1 MKKCRK
7 ALLSLALSAAVLC
20 LPALAAAGEDEADMG
35 AGCLAPVRVWGQVT
49 RLEDGSLFLQN
60 SDETDPNREIVV
72 HVGDAPV
79 VDAVTGLP
87 LADSEIK
94 DGDTVYA
101 WVGPAMAMSL
111 PPQASAAV
119 VVANIPADGAVPEYY
134 EITGGDHTAT
144 ITIYPAPPRTAVNL
158 PYAGGDKAHLLCIP
172 LTAQI
177 SPWLTKQIVT
187 VDDLVP
193 GTRILVW
200 RGADGGVSRV
210 QMLPYVYQ
218 GYILANG
225 AAIHTVVNGETLAVN
240 GKSQYNQVLLPV
252 RAVAE
257 AAGYQVDWVDGKGA
271 VVSRDGELVFSVLPG
286 AETAQTAD
294 GAWDL
299 TRACEIESGVTYL
312 RAADLAQLLDLFLSL
327 DA

>member
-1 MKKCRK
+1 MKNILCRI
-7 ALLSLALSAAVLC
+7 LSLAMCTAMLC
-20 LPALAAAGEDEADMG
+20 LPALAAAGADEADTG
-35 AGCLAPVRVWGQVT
+35 PDYPAPVRVWGQVT
-49 RLEDGSLFLQN
+49 HLEEGSLFLQN

-94 DGDTVYA
+94 DGDTVCA

-111 PPQASAAV
+111 PPQASAMV
-119 VVANIPADGAVPEYY
+119 VLAHIPADYAVPEYY

-144 ITIYPAPPRTAVNL
+144 IAIYPAPPRTAVNL
-158 PYAGGDKAHLLCIP
+158 PYAGGGKIGLLYIP

-193 GTRILVW
+193 GTRILAW
-200 RGADGGVSRV
+200 RGADGGISRV
-210 QMLPYVYQ
+210 QMLPYVYR

-225 AAIHTVVNGETLAVN
+225 AAIDTVVNGEILAVN
-240 GKSQYNQVLLPV
+240 GKSRYNQVLLPV

-257 AAGYQVDWVDGKGA
+257 AAGYQVDWVDGRGA
-271 VVSRDGELVFSVLPG
+271 VVSRNGELVFSVLPG
-286 AETAQTAD
+286 AETAQTSD
-294 GAWDL
+294 GVWDL
-299 TRACEIESGVTYL
+299 TRVCEIENGVTYL

-327 DA
+327 DV

>member
-1 MKKCRK
+1 MKKWYRMLLPM
-7 ALLSLALSAAVLC
+7 ALCAALLC
-20 LPALAAAGEDEADMG
+20 LPALAAAEGDEADMG
-35 AGCLAPVRVWGQVT
+35 PDYLAPVRVWGTVT
-49 RLEDGSLFLQN
+49 RLENGSLFLKN
-60 SDETDPNREIVV
+60 SDENDPNREIIV

-79 VDAVTGLP
+79 VDAVSGLP
-87 LADSEIK
+87 LAASGIK

-101 WVGPAMAMSL
+101 WVGPAMTMSL
-111 PPQASAAV
+111 PPQASATV
-119 VVANIPADGAVPEYY
+119 VVANIPADFAVPEYY
-134 EITGGDHTAT
+134 EITGGDNTAT
-144 ITIYPAPPRTAVNL
+144 IAIYPAPPRTAVNL
-158 PYAGGDKAHLLCIP
+158 PYAGGGRMDHLRIP
-172 LTAQI
+172 VTAQI

-200 RGADGGVSRV
+200 RGADGEISRV
-210 QMLPYVYQ
+210 QMLPSAYR

-257 AAGYQVDWVDGKGA
+257 AAGYQVEWVAGKGA
-271 VVSRDGELVFSVLPG
+271 VVSKNGELVFSVLPG
-286 AETAQTAD
+286 AETARTAGD
-294 GAWDL
+294 EWTL
-299 TRACEIESGVTYL
+299 TRPCEIENGVTYL
-312 RAADLAQLLDLFLSL
+312 RAGDLAHLLDLFLSL